1 MAHYVMIVL
10 RWQEMGV
17 SKLTGM
23 SWKETTKIKMQS
35 KMPISIT
42 VMILTIS
49 VSGETG
55 EIV

>member
-1 MAHYVMIVL
+1 MAHYVMIVS

-17 SKLTGM
+17 SKLTGT
-23 SWKETTKIKMQS
+23 SWKEITKIKMQS

-49 VSGETG
+49 MSGESG

>member
-1 MAHYVMIVL
+1 
-10 RWQEMGV
+10 MGV
-17 SKLTGM
+17 SKLTGT